1 MRHRAWTAELAL
13 IAIVAVWGWTFVAVK
28 EAIEEVPVFT
38 FLAGRFTI
46 AAVAF
51 IPWILWSRRSTPSV
65 ESPPSTPVRKPVV
78 VAGIAIGA
86 LLAIGY
92 ALQTFGLALID
103 SGRSGVITGVSTALV
118 PLGAWLI
125 LRQRVRAGEWIG
137 VLLALA
143 GFALLGF
150 GDAPL
155 GFGDLLVFGCAVAF
169 AGHVVALGQVA
180 RDRPVLPLAF
190 TQVATAAA
198 SFTILALFVDGPGAF
213 LEISTN
219 AVEALLITGLVATT
233 LGFSVQTWAQ
243 SVSSPTRIVLIIAL
257 EPVFA
262 IAAGVIWNGEALSLS
277 ILCGAGLVIGG
288 MLCAELSPRAESA
301 NSTGDDLE
309 ESKEESR
316 EAGGPSA
323 THARSSS

>member
-1 MRHRAWTAELAL
+1 MRQRAWTAELAL

-51 IPWILWSRRSTPSV
+51 TPWLLWSRKSV
-65 ESPPSTPVRKPVV
+65 HPQEPPPSAPVTKPVV

-125 LRQRVRAGEWIG
+125 LRQRVRVGEWIG

-180 RDRPVLPLAF
+180 PGRPVMLLAF
-190 TQVATAAA
+190 TQVATAAV
-198 SFTILALFVDGPGAF
+198 SFALFAIFVDGPGAF
-213 LEISTN
+213 FEIGTN

-277 ILCGAGLVIGG
+277 ILSGAALVIAG
-288 MLCAELSPRAESA
+288 MLCAELSPRV
-301 NSTGDDLE
+301 DP
-309 ESKEESR
+309 R
-316 EAGGPSA
+316 
-323 THARSSS
+323 